1 MTDNDQKMQATDS
14 VREIDEML
22 QRAGEMQDA
31 IKRLRLNAVRQ
42 EADLRAKAELLER
55 IEGPMEVYGTTD
67 PKELYEAADHYGIV
81 NNGAL

>member
-1 MTDNDQKMQATDS
+1 MSDDPDTEELTDS

-55 IEGPMEVYGTTD
+55 IDEDISVYGTDD
-67 PKELYEAADHYGIV
+67 PKELYEVADNYAIV

>member
-1 MTDNDQKMQATDS
+1 MSDDPHTEELTDS
-14 VREIDEML
+14 VREIDEMF

-67 PKELYEAADHYGIV
+67 PKELYEAADHYAIV